1 MRSCLFTATACH
13 RFAAYK
19 RYGNIVFASRQPSFC
34 QNDAKTCTRSD
45 RSPQQGAKTQSLHAT
60 RETTMP
66 AVLAETGFRSPG
78 GNIERMIDGNW
89 QDKVAAP
96 IAAGIAEYHGLSVN

>member
-1 MRSCLFTATACH
+1 
-13 RFAAYK
+13 
-19 RYGNIVFASRQPSFC
+19 
-34 QNDAKTCTRSD
+34 
-45 RSPQQGAKTQSLHAT
+45 
-60 RETTMP
+60 MP